1 MTNSLW
7 VRLRNFEDALKVID
21 KAESRRSFCSTN
33 MNPYSSRSHA
43 IFIIKVTNIRTLT
56 SSNLFLVDLAGS
68 ERIKK
73 SHASGDRLEEAISI
87 NSSLMALSKCIYGI
101 SENKGA
107 HIPFRDSKLT
117 KLLQETLGGNSKA
130 AVIITVSPDF
140 SDVEETM
147 SSLKFGQRA
156 GKVYC
161 APKICKIQEEFLN
174 ENAYLL
180 DDQKKIL
187 EEENIQLRAK
197 CKELIEIME
206 TNKKS
211 RFEEVRD
218 TLGEISSHLENA
230 SLMSY
235 REKEGRLSIY
245 PLDFDKENDFES

>member
-1 MTNSLW
+1 MRERNGSFHVTNSLW
-7 VRLRNFEDALKVID
+7 VRLRNYEDALKVID

-140 SDVEETM
+140 TDVEETM

-180 DDQKKIL
+180 DD
-187 EEENIQLRAK
+187 
-197 CKELIEIME
+197 
-206 TNKKS
+206 
-211 RFEEVRD
+211 
-218 TLGEISSHLENA
+218 
-230 SLMSY
+230 
-235 REKEGRLSIY
+235 
-245 PLDFDKENDFES
+245 